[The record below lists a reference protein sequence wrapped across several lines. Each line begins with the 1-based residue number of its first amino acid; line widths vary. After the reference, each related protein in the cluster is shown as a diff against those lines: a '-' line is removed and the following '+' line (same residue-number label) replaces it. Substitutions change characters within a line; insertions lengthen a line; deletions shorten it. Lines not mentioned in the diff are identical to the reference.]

1 VTVQP
6 VCDLCGNPT
15 DGFVCQRC
23 TAETA
28 GYLRHLVDLAGE
40 VETNVARLARYAS
53 RGGHR
58 AAPAD
63 EVERGPSVVNRRQ
76 PVPSFGWPA
85 SKDQPKPG
93 ALRPSPLPV
102 DLNASAR
109 AAHAFND
116 VTTWARTVAEE
127 RGQEIVFSPIVGP
140 RCGRG
145 VGCPHPSC
153 DFIRMQMMVHPAAYA
168 ASFLLGQLDWI
179 RHQPFA
185 DEANEQLRAAGAVVR
200 RIVDAPAQRLIVGQ
214 CDCGAYLYAYE
225 GAATV
230 VCEECRLGWDVQD
243 SRAGLRELL
252 REYLMTAAEAA
263 VLLALFGLAGDRNRC
278 RKTIVM
284 WGLRGLLERRGE
296 YEGDPVYRFGDV
308 LDRAAAREAA
318 A

>member
-1 VTVQP
+1 MQQP
-6 VCDLCGNPT
+6 TCDLCGNPT
-15 DGFVCQRC
+15 DGFVCPRC

-28 GYLRHLVDLAGE
+28 GYLRHVVDLAGE
-40 VETNVARLARYAS
+40 VETNVARLSRYAS

-63 EVERGPSVVNRRQ
+63 DVERGPSVVNRRQ
-76 PVPSFGWPA
+76 PVPAFGWPA
-85 SKDQPKPG
+85 SKDRPKPG
-93 ALRPSPLPV
+93 ALRATALPV

-116 VTTWARTVAEE
+116 VTTWARTVEEE
-127 RGQEIVFSPIVGP
+127 RGIQVVVASG
-140 RCGRG
+140 
-145 VGCPHPSC
+145 
-153 DFIRMQMMVHPAAYA
+153 QHPAAAA
-168 ASFLLGQLDWI
+168 ASFLLAQLDWL
-179 RHQPFA
+179 RHQPYA

-200 RIVDAPAQRLIVGQ
+200 RIVDAPPQRLIVGQ

-230 VCEECRLGWDVQD
+230 VCEDCKLRWDVQV
-243 SRAGLRELL
+243 SRAGLREAL

-284 WGLRGLLERRGE
+284 WAVRGRLERRGE
-296 YEGDPVYRFGDV
+296 FEGDPVYRFGDV